1 MPNATFVNCLRVATA
16 ADLALRSEISR
27 KWHQLEEN
35 GVCPTCREIQTGEAT
50 ANEQGELILDDEH
63 SFSVLE
69 RFPRALGHTIVI
81 SKGHFAAIAEL
92 PEALG
97 CHVMKVM
104 LRLTRALK
112 QATGCDKVYQ
122 VTMCSG
128 ALSHLH
134 FQLLPRLPGE
144 RIGGGVFSAPR
155 MALADARPLTA
166 AIKQALARQFAANK
180 RDPSDTSLFQRPHNH
195 RFSRGS

>member
-1 MPNATFVNCLRVATA
+1 MPDTTFADCLRVATA
-16 ADLALRSEISR
+16 TDLASRSEISR
-27 KWHQLEEN
+27 KWDRLAAN

-50 ANEQGELILDDEH
+50 TNAHGELLMDDEQ
-63 SFSVLE
+63 SFAVLE

-81 SKGHFAAIAEL
+81 SRSHIADIAEL
-92 PEALG
+92 PDGLG
-97 CHVMKVM
+97 CHLMNVM

-128 ALSHLH
+128 AMSHLH

-144 RIGGGVFSAPR
+144 RIGGRVFSAPR
-155 MALADARPLTA
+155 MALADARPLA
-166 AIKQALARQFAANK
+166 AAVEKALESHSAAK
-180 RDPSDTSLFQRPHNH
+180 SAGDIPGEEPR
-195 RFSRGS
+195 

>member
-1 MPNATFVNCLRVATA
+1 MPNTTLANCLRVATGT
-16 ADLALRSEISR
+16 DLAFRSEINR
-27 KWHQLEEN
+27 KWGQLEAN
-35 GVCPTCREIQTGEAT
+35 GVCPTCNEIQTGEAT

-63 SFSVLE
+63 SFAVLE

-81 SKGHFAAIAEL
+81 SRGHFADIAEL

-97 CHVMKVM
+97 CHLMKVM

-144 RIGGGVFSAPR
+144 RIGGGVFSEPR
-155 MALADARPLTA
+155 MALADARPLA
-166 AIKQALARQFAANK
+166 AAKQALARQSAAKNDGDMAGK
-180 RDPSDTSLFQRPHNH
+180 EFR
-195 RFSRGS
+195 